1 MTDSTHP
8 TQDAPADQTLTQ
20 NGNYEILKKRLHDQ
34 GKNLQQL
41 TRTFNETRQNAFGKS
56 QNALIGKVGVH
67 TENRCTPVDMAQVGE
82 LILFGYHVFM
92 GLKETP
98 SIQDVL
104 CLYQLERFTDSAGN
118 DSFKIEPVAYDA
130 TFLDHP
136 KFIQSFTELHA
147 YYKDSRL
154 VQIKRRDQWLYIA
167 FQIGSLYTDR
177 KVFRF
182 EMIANG
188 TVQYVDD
195 QGHNDLIESNQSDI
209 EWIDTTRQDHVIGK
223 YSHVNILNR
232 LFVECIGGNLTVKIE
247 NNTENGLGI
256 YREDVED
263 RHQGIADALISYAQI
278 AEFIL
283 LKVRPN
289 REKNDRYLLFNPL
302 TETVTRI
309 DSIGKSCK
317 TLPEDHGIIFAN
329 GYALTSGEVK
339 IFEENWQEMRYS
351 QRLNSPNG
359 EDALYVFFD
368 QSTGGYCLYSYS
380 LIEKIVATPIHNNG
394 YSLNSDGRMLMFRS
408 SENAE
413 SAKIHT
419 LRIWQTPYLSA
430 DAYSAIAQDNV
441 PSFFKNIG
449 NAELVRGISELNSI
463 VNYTQH
469 SQPTRALFET
479 LITYCQRTLDQ
490 YYWLNDDQTAGI
502 SDIIRL
508 IVSATT
514 DIIGEFAKVQA
525 LSVTAI
531 ERLEAYAQ
539 LQQELIRKITLAPS
553 DNAAILIGLLSEL
566 KSANGHLITLKTE
579 KYINLDKIQALHL
592 ILSEEIQA
600 LNQRLIVL
608 LQDERA
614 YQPYLDRIA
623 ATEKSI
629 EKTDKSADLLRAEQ
643 EVNGISDDLILVNE
657 EVAAIETDDP
667 TQTTRILDFTAHV
680 LSRLN
685 ALLAHLKN
693 RQNSIRTVEADAEF
707 ASRFKLLSQ
716 ALTAALS
723 QIQTPEDCDTQQAR
737 LLGMV
742 EQLETRFAAFD
753 QFLAEIYLKRDEIT
767 TTFENYKQTQLS
779 AQQKRIENIASA
791 AAVSLTS
798 IEHRIQK
805 FETMD
810 ALNRYFA
817 SDAMVQKV
825 KQLSGQIRDLG
836 DSVRSEDLDAKL
848 KIMQDQSLRA
858 LRDNQDIFEEGGSII
873 KLGQHRFTVNKQ
885 VLDLTI
891 TKHHQKPMFH
901 LTGTAFYQEITDQAY
916 LELEAYA
923 DLEIASESADIYRAE
938 YLAYT
943 IIDAAQSGQDN
954 LTLAQLYHAMNTPE
968 LATMVQKFAA
978 PKYREGYIKGVHDD
992 DAVKILNQIL
1002 PLYKEAGLLR
1012 ISQLARMQGLILL
1025 RALDE
1030 QTTNIWIQKS
1040 KEAMLLRHEFG
1051 LDRLFLDMKAEI
1063 VTLLRS
1069 TPILDRGLAE
1079 TNTSVICEQ
1088 AAEYL
1093 VCLLGSAPQ
1102 FGNAFEFT
1110 ILVSREA
1117 KELAEAYLSY
1127 RQQLVGYTI
1136 TSEATLLSEQ
1146 FEHHHIWLTGYCQH
1160 QNADASGINLQ
1171 FIDEAAGIAVLMEY
1185 NLNHPKTQ
1193 WHIKSVD
1200 FSLSYVVK
1208 ALLGQH
1214 VSLQDQCLHGTL
1226 DQFLLKGLKHQT
1238 ITYPNY
1244 VAFLEKRR
1252 TLIESARTR
1261 FSLEDFKARP
1271 LTSFVR
1277 NKLISE
1283 SYLKL
1288 IGANFAKQMGAF
1300 GDNKRTDL
1308 MGMLLLISPPGYGK
1322 TTLIEY
1328 IAHKMGLVFMKINC
1342 PALGHDVVSLDP
1354 KDAPNVTAAREIEKL
1369 NLGLEMGTN
1378 VLLYLDDIQHTNPEF
1393 LQKFIALCDG
1403 TRRIEGVF
1411 EGQPKTYDMRGKKF
1425 AIVMAGNPYT
1435 ESGEAFKIPDMLA
1448 NRADIYNLG
1457 DMLSDQEDAFE
1468 LSYIENALTSNS
1480 VLAPLATRNLNDVY
1494 KMVAMSKGEPINQ
1507 NELEYAYSALEVR
1520 EIVTILQKLLKVQAV
1535 LLKIN
1540 QQYIASAAMADHYR
1554 TEPAFKLQ
1562 GSYRNMNKLAEKVV
1576 SALSDSELEMLITDH
1591 YQGEAQTLTIGA
1603 EENLLKL
1610 AELRGILN
1618 DAQKVRWQEI
1628 KSRFARHL
1636 ETGGEEDPQ
1645 VKIVNQLSGLN
1656 QNMQSIGKLMEDA
1669 SEQTTKWQSYQY
1681 KLAQSKLA
1689 QDKIK
1694 QEESID
1700 NDRINMGQIQAIEI
1714 GQSIQNYLGSLS
1726 VSLKALS
1733 EGVSRNSALNN
1744 SPNQNQNIQGS
1755 QQLEEKLEA
1764 VIDGMNKI
1772 AKAIAEQP
1780 RPLATQTR
1788 FYPKEGFVVRSDG
1801 RKLAG
1806 DSEE

>member
-1 MTDSTHP
+1 MTDFTHQ
-8 TQDAPADQTLTQ
+8 TQEAQTDQTLTQ
-20 NGNYEILKKRLHDQ
+20 NGNYEILKKRLSDQ

-41 TRTFNETRQNAFGKS
+41 TQAFNETRQSAFGKS
-56 QNALIGKVGVH
+56 QNALIGKVSVH

-104 CLYQLERFTDSAGN
+104 CLYQLERFKDSAGN
-118 DSFKIEPVAYDA
+118 DNFKIEPVAYEN

-167 FQIGSLYTDR
+167 FQIGSLYSDR

-182 EMIANG
+182 EIIANG

-195 QGHNDLIESNQSDI
+195 QGHNDLIESKQSDI
-209 EWIDTTRQDHVIGK
+209 EWIETSRQDHVVGK
-223 YSHVNILNR
+223 HSHVNILNR
-232 LFVECIGGNLTVKIE
+232 LFVECIGGDLTIKIE
-247 NNTENGLGI
+247 NNTEHGLGI

-263 RHQGIADALISYAQI
+263 RHQGLADAMISYAEI

-302 TETVTRI
+302 TETVTRL
-309 DSIGKSCK
+309 DSIGQSCK
-317 TLPEDHGIIFAN
+317 ALPEDHGIIFAN
-329 GYALTSGEVK
+329 GYALISGEVK

-351 QRLNSPNG
+351 QRINSPNG
-359 EDALYVFFD
+359 EDVLYVFFD

-380 LIEKIVATPIHNNG
+380 LIEKTVATPIINNG
-394 YSLNSDGRMLMFRS
+394 YSLNSTGRMLMFRT

-413 SAKIHT
+413 AAKIHT

-430 DAYSAIAQDNV
+430 DAYGAIAQDNV
-441 PSFFKNIG
+441 PSFYKNIG

-463 VNYTQH
+463 VNYTQETR
-469 SQPTRALFET
+469 SNRALFET
-479 LITYCQRTLDQ
+479 LVTYCQRTLDQ
-490 YYWLNDDQTAGI
+490 YYWLNDEQTVGI
-502 SDIIRL
+502 HQVISQIMT
-508 IVSATT
+508 AAA
-514 DIIGEFAKVQA
+514 DIIGEFDKVQA
-525 LSVTAI
+525 LRATATK
-531 ERLEAYAQ
+531 RLNDYAQ
-539 LQQELIRKITLAPS
+539 LQQELIHKIKLAPT
-553 DNAAILIGLLSEL
+553 DNAAFLIGLLGEL

-579 KYINLDKIQALHL
+579 KYIDLAQIEALHL
-592 ILSEEIQA
+592 ILNEEIRA
-600 LNQRLIVL
+600 LNQCLIVL

-629 EKTDKSADLLRAEQ
+629 EKTDKSADLIRAEQ
-643 EVNGISDDLILVNE
+643 EVNGISDDLVLVNE
-657 EVAAIETDDP
+657 EVAAIETEDP

-693 RQNSIRTVEADAEF
+693 RQHSIRTIEADAEF

-716 ALTAALS
+716 ALAAALS

-742 EQLETRFAAFD
+742 EQLESRFATFD
-753 QFLAEIYLKRDEIT
+753 QFLAEIYLKRDEII
-767 TTFENYKQTQLS
+767 TTFESYKQTQLS
-779 AQQKRIENIASA
+779 IQQKRIENIASA
-791 AAVSLTS
+791 ADVSLKS

-810 ALNRYFA
+810 DLNRYFA

-825 KQLSGQIRDLG
+825 RQLSAQIRDLG
-836 DSVRSEDLDAKL
+836 DSVRSDGLEAKL

-858 LRDNQDIFEEGGSII
+858 LRDNQDIFEEGGNII
-873 KLGQHRFTVNKQ
+873 KLGQHRFSVNKQ

-891 TKHHQKPMFH
+891 AKHHQKPMFH
-901 LTGTAFYQEITDQAY
+901 LTGTEFYQEITDQAY

-923 DLEIASESADIYRAE
+923 DLDIASESTEIYRAE

-943 IIDAAQSGQDN
+943 VIEAAQRGQGD
-954 LTLAQLYHAMNTPE
+954 LTLAQLYSAINTPE
-968 LATMVQKFAA
+968 LAVMVQKFAA

-1025 RALDE
+1025 CALEE
-1030 QTTNIWIQKS
+1030 QKKNTWIQKS
-1040 KEAMLLRHEFG
+1040 KEALLLRNEFG
-1051 LDRLFLDMKAEI
+1051 VDHLFLEIKADI
-1063 VTLLRS
+1063 AGVLKS
-1069 TPILDRGLAE
+1069 TQE
-1079 TNTSVICEQ
+1079 TENATIQKSDSVICEQ

-1093 VCLLGSAPQ
+1093 VCLLGSASQ
-1102 FGNAFEFT
+1102 FGHTIEPT

-1117 KELAEAYLSY
+1117 KELAEAYLAY
-1127 RQQLVGYTI
+1127 RQQLANYAI
-1136 TSEATLLSEQ
+1136 TTDATLLEQ
-1146 FEHHHIWLTGYCQH
+1146 FERHRIWLTGYCQH
-1160 QNADASGINLQ
+1160 QQTDSAGINQQ
-1171 FIDEAAGIAVLMEY
+1171 FIDEAAGLAVLMEY
-1185 NLNHPKTQ
+1185 NLKQPEAP

-1200 FSLSYVVK
+1200 FSLSYVVRN
-1208 ALLGQH
+1208 LLGQH
-1214 VSLQDQCLHGTL
+1214 SNLQDQSLQGTL

-1244 VAFLEKRR
+1244 IAFLEKRSA
-1252 TLIESARTR
+1252 LIESARVR

-1288 IGANFAKQMGAF
+1288 VGDNFAKQMGAY

-1342 PALGHDVVSLDP
+1342 PSLGHDVVSLDP

-1378 VLLYLDDIQHTNPEF
+1378 VLLYLDDIQHTHPEF

-1403 TRRIEGVF
+1403 TRRIEGVW

-1425 AIVMAGNPYT
+1425 AVVMAGNPYT

-1457 DMLSDQEDAFE
+1457 DMLSDQRDAFE
-1468 LSYIENALTSNS
+1468 LSYIENALTSNA
-1480 VLAPLATRNLNDVY
+1480 VLAPLATRNLNDLY

-1520 EIVTILQKLLKVQAV
+1520 EIVAILQKLLQVQAV
-1535 LLKIN
+1535 LLKVN
-1540 QQYIASAAMADHYR
+1540 QHYIASAAMADHYR

-1610 AELRGILN
+1610 AELRGVLN
-1618 DAQKVRWQEI
+1618 DTQRARWQEI

-1636 ETGGEEDPQ
+1636 EMGGEEDPQ

-1656 QNMQSIGKLMEDA
+1656 QNMQSIGKIIGDV
-1669 SEQTTKWQSYQY
+1669 SEKTAQWQNYQL
-1681 KLAQSKLA
+1681 KQAKLA
-1689 QDKIK
+1689 QDKVLQEASTIK
-1694 QEESID
+1694 AGMNNE
-1700 NDRINMGQIQAIEI
+1700 QIQMLEI
-1714 GQSIQNYLGSLS
+1714 SQNVQSYLGSLIT
-1726 VSLKALS
+1726 SLKALS
-1733 EGVSRNSALNN
+1733 ESMGRDSTLNN
-1744 SPNQNQNIQGS
+1744 PSPEYATAHNA
-1755 QQLEEKLEA
+1755 QLLNEKFDA
-1764 VIDGMNKI
+1764 VINGMNMI
-1772 AKAIAEQP
+1772 ARAITEQP
-1780 RPLATQTR
+1780 SQLGNQR
-1788 FYPKEGFVVRSDG
+1788 FYPKESFVVRSDG
-1801 RKLAG
+1801 RKLVG
-1806 DSEE
+1806 DLEG